1 MNREHALFEASRCVA
16 VTPSDTGTALVA
28 LDASM
33 VISRNGKSRTV
44 SAEKFFIGPAIDIT
58 RMTVLE
64 KGDILTEIRIPK
76 KWAGSKQYFEKIAD
90 RNTWDFALISVA
102 MVAKVDGGKV
112 TDVRMSCGGV
122 QCTPRR
128 MTNVEDLM
136 KGEKPGKELETLA
149 KRVAANGA
157 KALNYNQFK
166 IPLMGNLAARAIRS
180 LA

>member
-1 MNREHALFEASRCVA
+1 MNREHALFEAARCVA

-28 LDASM
+28 LDATM
-33 VISRNGKSRTV
+33 VISRDGKTRTV
-44 SAEKFFIGPAIDIT
+44 PAEKFFIGPAVDIT

-64 KGDILTEIRIPK
+64 KGDILTEIRVPK
-76 KWAGSKQYFEKIAD
+76 KWAGSKQYFEKVAD

-128 MTNVEDLM
+128 MTNVEDLV
-136 KGEKPGKELETLA
+136 KGEKPSSELETLA

-157 KALNYNQFK
+157 KALNYNHFK